1 MRVGIVA
8 VWLVLGAVKYHDEMQ
23 LEACWVFE
31 VTYQEGVWAVRGRT

>member
-23 LEACWVFE
+23 LEVGWVFG
-31 VTYQEGVWAVRGRT
+31 VTYQEGVWVVRGRT